1 MICLKWRVKKREE
14 PTTKNTQKDSFRF
27 DGEIKNFPDK
37 QKLREFS
44 ITKPALQ
51 QMLRKFSRQETQEEE
66 RLTQDKPQAIKKMVI
81 ESYISIIILS
91 ENGLMYQPKDTD
103 WADENM
109 FMYALPLTRSLYLT
123 PQIICNYF
131 TLLG

>member
-91 ENGLMYQPKDTD
+91 ENGLNVPTKRHKLSWWKHVYVCTSTYQITLFNP
-103 WADENM
+103 
-109 FMYALPLTRSLYLT
+109 S
-123 PQIICNYF
+123 NYM
-131 TLLG
+131 